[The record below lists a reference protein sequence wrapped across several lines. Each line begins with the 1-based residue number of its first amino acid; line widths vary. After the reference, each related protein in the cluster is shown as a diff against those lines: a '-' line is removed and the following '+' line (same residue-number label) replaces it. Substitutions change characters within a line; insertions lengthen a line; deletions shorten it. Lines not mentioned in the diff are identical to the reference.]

1 MPILTSACYQQTSVI
16 RDFHFFY
23 TVFISQDYNLVMCG
37 VTRYNAFMIKGFRH
51 KGIKKFFETGSKKGI
66 QPGHA
71 EKLSRQLT
79 VLNEA
84 DKVDDMDFPGWDL
97 HPLKGNLKDHWS
109 ISVNGNWRMTFM
121 FDNGDAWLVDYQD
134 YH

>member
-1 MPILTSACYQQTSVI
+1 MALRATSSI
-16 RDFHFFY
+16 
-23 TVFISQDYNLVMCG
+23 
-37 VTRYNAFMIKGFRH
+37 MIKGFRH

-71 EKLSRQLT
+71 DRLSRQLT
-79 VLNEA
+79 ALNEA
-84 DKVDDMDFPGWDL
+84 DRVDDMDSPGWDL

-109 ISVNGNWRMTFM
+109 VSVNGNWRMTFM
-121 FDNGDAWLVDYQD
+121 FENGNAWLVDYQD